1 MHVVGELAILH
12 RFQIAPAIF
21 SRSLFAAMVAKTQQ
35 LRRLRTKQPVLKKRV
50 RKTRPVLALKPW
62 LVPPGSISV
71 GLVYPGLGASLQGL
85 FRAHIPAKTRFAID
99 DGAGHAANVYNID
112 KTVMWPTDYEG
123 DEQARVIMHE
133 KVRPPLC
140 VQAGILRSTIAPPH
154 AIQHWQTQ
162 NND

>member
-21 SRSLFAAMVAKTQQ
+21 SRSLFAAMVAKKQQ
-35 LRRLRTKQPVLKKRV
+35 DFSPVRKTRPVRV

-112 KTVMWPTDYEG
+112 KTVMWPTDYDG
-123 DEQARVIMHE
+123 DEQARFIMHE
-133 KVRPPLC
+133 KVRPP
-140 VQAGILRSTIAPPH
+140 VRTSRHSAIYDRPPH
-154 AIQHWQTQ
+154 AIQHWKTQ

>member
-1 MHVVGELAILH
+1 MHVVGELAILY

-21 SRSLFAAMVAKTQQ
+21 SRSLFAAMVAKEQQ
-35 LRRLRTKQPVLKKRV
+35 LRLRTKQPVLKKRV

-112 KTVMWPTDYEG
+112 KTVMWPTDYDG
-123 DEQARVIMHE
+123 DEQARFIMHE
-133 KVRPPLC
+133 KVRPP
-140 VQAGILRSTIAPPH
+140 VRTSRHSAIYDRPPPRH
-154 AIQHWQTQ
+154 PTLANAKQ
-162 NND
+162 